1 METFLAA
8 AIFLAAYVFIVAERI
23 HKTIVALTGAVL
35 VLILGIVEQE
45 ESFFSEETGID
56 YNVIFLL
63 ISMMIIIN
71 ITLKTGLFQ
80 WIAIRSAKL
89 AGGHPMRIML
99 LLSLVTAVSSAF
111 LDNVTSVLL
120 IAPVTI
126 LITQALKIDPVPF
139 LITEIMASNI
149 GGTATLIGDP
159 PNIMIASKAELT
171 FMDFIFNLTPIILVI
186 LGVYLLTIRLIFKKQ
201 LGVSDENRERL
212 MRMDEREVIRDP
224 QLLRKCLVVLGLTIA
239 GFMLHSLLHL
249 EPATVAMAGAAL
261 LFLLSREE
269 PHEILRDV
277 EWPTIFFFIGL
288 FIMVGALVKVG
299 LIKDLSMAIL
309 DLTQG
314 NLLATSMF
322 VMWFS
327 AFASA
332 IVDNIPYVATM
343 NPLVVDMGRE
353 LWPNLQGTDLLHSE
367 GLLPIWWSLALGSCL
382 GGNGSLVGASANVI
396 VAGISEKSGF
406 PISFRRFLMYG
417 LPLMIES
424 VLIASLYVWL
434 RYYLF

>member
-1 METFLAA
+1 MELILAT
-8 AIFLAAYVFIVAERI
+8 AIFVVAYIVIASEKI
-23 HKTIVALTGAVL
+23 HKTIVALVGASL
-35 VLILGIVEQE
+35 MLLLGIVEQE

-71 ITLKTGLFQ
+71 ITMKTGLFQ
-80 WIAIRSAKL
+80 WVAIKSAKV
-89 AGGHPMRIML
+89 ANGHPLRIMVI
-99 LLSLVTAVSSAF
+99 LSMVTAVVSAF
-111 LDNVTSVLL
+111 LDNVTTVLL

-126 LITQALKIDPVPF
+126 LISQALKVDPIPY
-139 LITEIMASNI
+139 LITEAIASNI

-159 PNIMIASKAELT
+159 PNIMIASKAGLT
-171 FMDFIFNLTPIILVI
+171 FMDFVINLTPVVIVIMVAYIISVK
-186 LGVYLLTIRLIFKKQ
+186 LIFRGR
-201 LGVSDENRERL
+201 LSVSDDRREL
-212 MRMDEREVIRDP
+212 VMQMDEREAIKDP
-224 QLLRKCLVVLGLTIA
+224 ALLRKCLFVLGLTIV
-239 GFMLHSLLHL
+239 GFVLHSTLHL

-261 LFLLSREE
+261 LFLIAREH
-269 PHEILRDV
+269 PHDILRDV

-299 LIKDLSMAIL
+299 LIKELSESL
-309 DLTQG
+309 LNLTQG

-353 LWPNLQGTDLLHSE
+353 LWPGVEGTALLQHE
-367 GLLPIWWSLALGSCL
+367 GLMPIWWSLALGACL
-382 GGNGSLVGASANVI
+382 GGNGTIIGASANVI

-406 PISFRRFLMYG
+406 PITFKRFAMYG
-417 LPLMIES
+417 MPLMIES
-424 VLIASLYVWL
+424 VIISAVYVWV
-434 RYYLF
+434 RYYLL

>member
-1 METFLAA
+1 MILAT
-8 AIFLAAYVFIVAERI
+8 AIFVVAYIVIASEKI
-23 HKTIVALTGAVL
+23 HKTIVALVGASL
-35 VLILGIVEQE
+35 MLLLGIVEQE

-71 ITLKTGLFQ
+71 ITMKTGLFQ
-80 WIAIRSAKL
+80 WVAIKSAKL
-89 AGGHPMRIML
+89 AGGHPLRIMII
-99 LLSLVTAVSSAF
+99 LSVVTAVVSAF
-111 LDNVTSVLL
+111 LDNVTTVLL

-126 LITQALKIDPVPF
+126 LISQALKVDPIPY
-139 LITEIMASNI
+139 LITEAIASNI

-171 FMDFIFNLTPIILVI
+171 FIDFVINLTPVIIVI
-186 LGVYLLTIRLIFKKQ
+186 MVAYIISIKLIFRGR
-201 LGVSDENRERL
+201 LSVSDDRREL
-212 MRMDEREVIRDP
+212 VMQMDEREAIKDP
-224 QLLRKCLVVLGLTIA
+224 ALLRKCLFVLGLTIV
-239 GFMLHSLLHL
+239 GFVLHSALHL
-249 EPATVAMAGAAL
+249 EPATVAMGGAAL
-261 LFLLSREE
+261 LFLISREH
-269 PHEILRDV
+269 PHDILRDV

-299 LIKDLSMAIL
+299 LIKELSESL
-309 DLTQG
+309 LNLTQG

-353 LWPNLQGTDLLHSE
+353 LWPGVEGTALLQHE
-367 GLLPIWWSLALGSCL
+367 GLMPIWWSLALGACL
-382 GGNGSLVGASANVI
+382 GGNGTVIGASANVI

-406 PISFRRFLMYG
+406 PITFKRFAMYG
-417 LPLMIES
+417 MPLMIES
-424 VLIASLYVWL
+424 VIISAVYVWV
-434 RYYLF
+434 RYYLL